1 MRNIILEE
9 NQLRRVFSD
18 MLRESEWNFHFG
30 NDHDMKPYRSDNRYR
45 MLGRETGHFGSGTY
59 FSTYKGSDSVKDYG
73 DSNPNKN
80 PNFIKIGG
88 SVYRVDFSIYKNLY
102 RVRSKEQGDLLYT
115 MMRNLN
121 GFFNRVNFMGDFVP
135 KEANYDN
142 ATRYQIIRQNA
153 EALGLKCPSYYEL
166 TRMAQNHGKDKEAI
180 QSFSTLFMEWNGFNG
195 VNVSGV
201 EYYDNTKHGSVIYDL
216 SKTDTEMEEISPV
229 NLYTGSR
236 NSAYDDT
243 IASNGFNDY
252 TERSIRGDDLF
263 WTDELNNMKL
273 PKALRLL
280 KNYTDSGKILEPYQ
294 IKKMNDELAK
304 RYLRLIY
311 VKRPKGYWSDPI
323 EDDMFGYKNC
333 DRYIDLIDKY
343 KAYYW
348 VNYQCK
354 GKWKSVLVKLLSNF
368 SSNAM
373 WEDNTEELKKQYL
386 DNLLSYMTREL
397 TPYEKEYIEEDYF
410 EN

>member
-1 MRNIILEE
+1 
-9 NQLRRVFSD
+9 
-18 MLRESEWNFHFG
+18 MLSESEWNFHVG
-30 NDHDMKPYRSDNRYR
+30 KDHDMKPYGSDNRYR

-80 PNFIKIGG
+80 HNFIKIGD
-88 SVYRVDFSIYKNLY
+88 SVYRVDFSLYKNLY
-102 RVRSKEQGDLLYT
+102 RVRNKRQGDILYT

-135 KEANYDN
+135 NEANYDN

-153 EALGLKCPSYYEL
+153 EALGLNCPSYYEL

-216 SKTDTEMEEISPV
+216 SKTDTEMDEISPV

-243 IASNGFNDY
+243 IASKGFNDY

-280 KNYTDSGKILEPYQ
+280 KNYTDSGKILDPYQ
-294 IKKMNDELAK
+294 VKKMNDELAK

-323 EDDMFGYKNC
+323 EDDMFGSKNC

-348 VNYQCK
+348 VNYQCS

-368 SSNAM
+368 SNNAI

-397 TPYEKEYIEEDYF
+397 TPYEKEYIDEDYF